1 VAKKTRQKE
10 KNNGRVIGYSWIWW
24 KPLKVSDKLAWK
36 RGDGWV
42 QFNPP
47 RGHPQYEEWMKLK
60 QKEKEKENADEK
72 VQER

>member
-1 VAKKTRQKE
+1 MAKKTRQKE

-47 RGHPQYEEWMKLK
+47 RGHPQYEEWMKK
-60 QKEKEKENADEK
+60 RKEKENEKADDTGS
-72 VQER
+72 

>member
-1 VAKKTRQKE
+1 MNDTLR
-10 KNNGRVIGYSWIWW
+10 
-24 KPLKVSDKLAWK
+24 PLKVPSGRVWK

-60 QKEKEKENADEK
+60 QKEKEKENADGK